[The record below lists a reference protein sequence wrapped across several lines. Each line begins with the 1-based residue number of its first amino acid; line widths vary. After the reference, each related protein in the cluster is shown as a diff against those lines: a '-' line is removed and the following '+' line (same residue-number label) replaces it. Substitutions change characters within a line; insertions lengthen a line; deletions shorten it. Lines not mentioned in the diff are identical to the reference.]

1 MAAHQALLT
10 LGFSRQEHWSGL
22 PFPSPMH
29 ESEKWKWSRSVVS
42 NSWRPHG
49 LQPTRLLCPWDFP
62 GKDAGVGCHFLV
74 QGIFPTRGLNPGL
87 LHCRQILYPLSHQGR
102 PNTSI
107 SKNIYVFLWKKYYF
121 LLFNSTDIMWSE
133 GCSVLSDSVTLW
145 TVQLMEF
152 SRPEYWSEYPF
163 PSLWALPNPGLEP
176 RSSTLQAHSLP
187 AEPQEKP
194 TDKIT
199 TVNYW
204 SP

>member
-1 MAAHQALLT
+1 MCMCVCVCVCTHSVGQLYLT
-10 LGFSRQEHWSGL
+10 LCN
-22 PFPSPMH
+22 PMDCSPPG
-29 ESEKWKWSRSVVS
+29 SFI
-42 NSWRPHG
+42 HG
-49 LQPTRLLCPWDFP
+49 ILQARILEMGCRVLL
-62 GKDAGVGCHFLV
+62 
-74 QGIFPTRGLNPGL
+74 QGIFSTPGLNPGL
-87 LHCRQILYPLSHQGR
+87 LHCRQILYSLSHQGR